1 MIWAGYA
8 ILILVSVA
16 GLVWPVLKHA
26 KSAAQNTEP
35 DQAVYRAQL
44 NEVERDAI
52 QGLLDAEEAETARTE
67 IKRRLLAANRRAA
80 GQNQY
85 GSPVARAVALT
96 CIIILV
102 PTLSAAVYWSI
113 GAPGLAGAPIEER
126 RAVARENPE
135 SADFSVLIEQLAETL
150 RQNPESTDGWLLL
163 ARSYRQVNRME
174 ESVQAFRQA
183 LSTGVNDPLV
193 YAEFADTLI
202 AANGGVVTAEAV
214 NVFEGVLR
222 TDRNEP
228 RARFYLGLARAQAE
242 DPQGAIAIWRDLT
255 AGAPDD
261 APWLPMVRDQ
271 MSQVAMRAGVMPM
284 TVTPRHPLDGIARS
298 RSETAGDR
306 TTDGADTGV
315 PAADEDDFRPDV
327 SQLAGRFS
335 GDELTMIQEM
345 VGGLE
350 ARLEFE
356 PDDFD
361 GWMQLGRSYTV
372 LGNTE
377 KAANAFRAASAQRA
391 DSLQARV
398 QLANALLQPAAQQD
412 GLSAELD
419 AVVAEI
425 LTLDA
430 KNADGLFISGLL
442 AANTGNTAEARQ
454 RWEQLLQILPAG
466 DPARDAVQARLAD
479 L

>member
-1 MIWAGYA
+1 
-8 ILILVSVA
+8 
-16 GLVWPVLKHA
+16 
-26 KSAAQNTEP
+26 
-35 DQAVYRAQL
+35 
-44 NEVERDAI
+44 
-52 QGLLDAEEAETARTE
+52 
-67 IKRRLLAANRRAA
+67 
-80 GQNQY
+80 
-85 GSPVARAVALT
+85 
-96 CIIILV
+96 
-102 PTLSAAVYWSI
+102 
-113 GAPGLAGAPIEER
+113 
-126 RAVARENPE
+126 
-135 SADFSVLIEQLAETL
+135 
-150 RQNPESTDGWLLL
+150 
-163 ARSYRQVNRME
+163 
-174 ESVQAFRQA
+174 
-183 LSTGVNDPLV
+183 
-193 YAEFADTLI
+193 
-202 AANGGVVTAEAV
+202 
-214 NVFEGVLR
+214 
-222 TDRNEP
+222 
-228 RARFYLGLARAQAE
+228 
-242 DPQGAIAIWRDLT
+242 
-255 AGAPDD
+255 
-261 APWLPMVRDQ
+261 
-271 MSQVAMRAGVMPM
+271 
-284 TVTPRHPLDGIARS
+284 
-298 RSETAGDR
+298 
-306 TTDGADTGV
+306 
-315 PAADEDDFRPDV
+315 
-327 SQLAGRFS
+327 
-335 GDELTMIQEM
+335 MIQEM